1 MYKLIN
7 CNHNDKIL
15 DAACGSA
22 GFLVKAMNLM
32 MEEAPEKRVEIQTK
46 QLFGVE

>member
-15 DAACGSA
+15 DAACGSG

-32 MEEAPEKRVEIQTK
+32 VIESPEKRVDIQTK
-46 QLFGVE
+46 QLFGIE

>member
-1 MYKLIN
+1 MYKLIG

-22 GFLVKAMNLM
+22 GFLVKAMNFM
-32 MEEAPEKRVEIQTK
+32 INEAPSKRVEIQTQ